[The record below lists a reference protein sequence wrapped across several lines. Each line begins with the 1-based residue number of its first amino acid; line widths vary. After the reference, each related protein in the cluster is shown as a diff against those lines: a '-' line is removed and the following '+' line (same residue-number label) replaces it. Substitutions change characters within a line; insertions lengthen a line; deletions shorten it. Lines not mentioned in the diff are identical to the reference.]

1 MKINEVEKIVGIT
14 KKNIRF
20 YEEQKLLSPLRN
32 RENGYRDYS
41 DDDIKTLEQI
51 KLFRKLGLPIEEI
64 RSMQMKNSTVADSM
78 KRHLIT
84 IDRAKQ
90 NLAQSEEFCRELS
103 SSDITLADLD
113 AHALLGRMETA
124 EKSGASFKDIHV
136 SDIKPVKYAGSV
148 AAAIV
153 ITTFMAAVFFLILW
167 AMITEPEGR
176 PPIALMII
184 ILAIPIIIILGL
196 FLSLAQRIKEINK
209 GEIKDAKKF

>member
-153 ITTFMAAVFFLILW
+153 ITTFMAAVFFLIL
-167 AMITEPEGR
+167 MITEPEGR

>member
-1 MKINEVEKIVGIT
+1 MKVRPLLILLLFVVSTGILVW
-14 KKNIRF
+14 IYF
-20 YEEQKLLSPLRN
+20 AALR
-32 RENGYRDYS
+32 G
-41 DDDIKTLEQI
+41 Q
-51 KLFRKLGLPIEEI
+51 
-64 RSMQMKNSTVADSM
+64 
-78 KRHLIT
+78 
-84 IDRAKQ
+84 RAPHRRQ
-90 NLAQSEEFCRELS
+90 WTE
-103 SSDITLADLD
+103 TLADLD